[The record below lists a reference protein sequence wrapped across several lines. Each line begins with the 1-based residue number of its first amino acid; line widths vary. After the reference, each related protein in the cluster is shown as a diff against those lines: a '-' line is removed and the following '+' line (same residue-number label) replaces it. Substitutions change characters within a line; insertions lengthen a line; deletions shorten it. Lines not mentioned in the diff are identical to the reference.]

1 MIKVENVSFKYK
13 NSENKVLDELN
24 FSVNDGEIIAIVGK
38 NASGKSTIGK
48 LISGIIKLKTGT
60 ILIDNMDISKKRDL
74 IRNKVGI
81 VFQNP
86 ENQIIFNNIYD
97 ELSFSLKDLDKNEI
111 DSRIDSALTQV
122 GMLDKK
128 NQDLFTLS
136 LGEKQRIMIAEVL
149 AKDSKYIILDEPTT
163 MIDSQGKEKIYE
175 IIKNLKDKGY
185 TIICITNVAD
195 EILLADRILILNNGK
210 IECEIDKKDLINKY
224 YLLNEFEIKEPTI
237 LKILAELKKN
247 GINMDLKEFSVKEL
261 VKGLIN
267 EKGNWVFTFYNI

>member
-97 ELSFSLKDLDKNEI
+97 ELSFSLKGLDKLEIENRINE
-111 DSRIDSALTQV
+111 SLNQV
-122 GMLDKK
+122 DMYEFK
-128 NQDLFTLS
+128 NSDLYTLS
-136 LGEKQRIMIAEVL
+136 LGQKQRIMIAEVL
-149 AKDSKYIILDEPTT
+149 AKNPKYIILDEPTT
-163 MIDSQGKEKIYE
+163 MIDSKGKEKIYK
-175 IIKNLKDKGY
+175 IISNLKKDGY
-185 TIICITNVAD
+185 TIILITNLAD
-195 EILLADRILILNNGK
+195 EILLADKILILNNGK
-210 IECEIDKKDLINKY
+210 IAEEIKKENLINSSQILSKY
-224 YLLNEFEIKEPTI
+224 NIKEPTLLNI
-237 LKILAELKKN
+237 FTKLKEN
-247 GINMDLKEFSVKEL
+247 GITLNCKEVSIDEL
-261 VKGLIN
+261 VKAFKGVVN
-267 EKGNWVFTFYNI
+267 EKYS